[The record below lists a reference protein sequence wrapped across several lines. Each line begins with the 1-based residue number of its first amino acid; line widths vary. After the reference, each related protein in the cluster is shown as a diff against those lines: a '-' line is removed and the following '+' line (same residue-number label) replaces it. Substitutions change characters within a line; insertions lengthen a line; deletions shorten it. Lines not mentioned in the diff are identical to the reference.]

1 VSKVYLVRHGQT
13 AWNVGEIFRGRAD
26 IPLDETGKQ
35 EADLAGEA
43 LRDETLHGVY
53 SSPLSR
59 SMETAENIAKFHQ
72 IPVTPFDPIIDISYG
87 EWEGLENQLVKEKY
101 PELHALWHREPH
113 KVKFPGGES
122 LDEVRSRTMKGLED
136 LLVRHEN
143 ENFVLVAHRVP
154 NKVIC
159 CALLGLDNSHFW
171 RIQQDTASTNLF
183 IYEDGQWIIALLND
197 TSYLKSLGKPSLS
210 DF

>member
-35 EADLAGEA
+35 EVHLAGEA
-43 LRDETLHGVY
+43 LKDQTLHAIY

-59 SMETAENIAKFHQ
+59 SIETAENIAKFHD
-72 IPVTPFDPIIDISYG
+72 IPVTPFDAIIDISYG
-87 EWEGLENQLVKEKY
+87 EWEGLENQEVKEKY
-101 PELHALWHREPH
+101 PELHSLWHREPH
-113 KVKFPGGES
+113 KIKFPGGES
-122 LDEVRSRTMKGLED
+122 LEEVRIRTMTGLEG
-136 LLVRHEN
+136 LLLQHKD

-183 IYEDGQWIIALLND
+183 IYRDGQWIIAFLND

>member
-1 VSKVYLVRHGQT
+1 VH
-13 AWNVGEIFRGRAD
+13 
-26 IPLDETGKQ
+26 
-35 EADLAGEA
+35 LAGKA
-43 LRDETLHGVY
+43 LKDETLHAIY

-59 SMETAENIAKFHQ
+59 SIETAENIAKFHNIQ
-72 IPVTPFDPIIDISYG
+72 VTPFDAIIDISYG
-87 EWEGLENQLVKEKY
+87 EWEGLENQEVKEKY
-101 PELHALWHREPH
+101 PELHALWHHEPH
-113 KVKFPGGES
+113 KIKFPGGES
-122 LDEVRSRTMKGLED
+122 LEEVRSRAMKGLED
-136 LLVRHEN
+136 LLVRHKD

-183 IYEDGQWIIALLND
+183 IYKDGQWIIAFLND
-197 TSYLKSLGKPSLS
+197 TSYLKSLGKTALS

>member
-1 VSKVYLVRHGQT
+1 MSKVYLVRHGQT

-35 EADLAGEA
+35 EVHLAGEA
-43 LRDETLHGVY
+43 LKDETLHAIY

-59 SMETAENIAKFHQ
+59 SIETAENIAKFHD
-72 IPVTPFDPIIDISYG
+72 IPVTPFDAIIDISYG
-87 EWEGLENQLVKEKY
+87 EWEGLENQEVKEKY
-101 PELHALWHREPH
+101 PELHSLWHREPH
-113 KVKFPGGES
+113 KIKFPGGES
-122 LDEVRSRTMKGLED
+122 LEEVRIRTMTGLEG
-136 LLVRHEN
+136 LLLQHKD

-183 IYEDGQWIIALLND
+183 IYKDGQWIIAFLND
-197 TSYLKSLGKPSLS
+197 TSYLKSLGKTALS
-210 DF
+210 AF

>member
-1 VSKVYLVRHGQT
+1 MSRVYLVRHGQT

-26 IPLDETGKQ
+26 IPLDETGKR
-35 EADLAGEA
+35 EVHLAGETLKA
-43 LRDETLHGVY
+43 ETLQAVY

-59 SMETAENIAKFHQ
+59 SMETAENIAIFHD
-72 IPVTPFDPIIDISYG
+72 IPVTPLDAIVDISYG
-87 EWEGLENQLVKEKY
+87 EWEGLGNQEVQQKY
-101 PELHALWHREPH
+101 PELHALWLSEPH
-113 KVKFPGGES
+113 KVLFPGGES
-122 LDEVRSRTMKGLED
+122 LDEVRSRTMAALED
-136 LLVRHEN
+136 LLGKHQD
-143 ENFVLVAHRVP
+143 ENFALVAHRVP

-183 IYEDGQWIIALLND
+183 VYRNGQWIISYLND
-197 TSYLKSLGKPSLS
+197 TSYLKSLGKEALA